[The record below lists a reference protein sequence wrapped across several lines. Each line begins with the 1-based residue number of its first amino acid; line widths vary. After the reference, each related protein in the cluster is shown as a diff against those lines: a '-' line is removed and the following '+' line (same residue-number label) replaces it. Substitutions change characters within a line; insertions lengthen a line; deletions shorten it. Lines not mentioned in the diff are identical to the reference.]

1 MTNRWTG
8 SVCGGVASCVADG
21 CFSELD
27 GGVWGWEGKSS
38 SLRSCESGTGWDCL
52 IALSLE
58 GSIFASAA
66 AAGTEES
73 DWRGE
78 WLRLETESWSDFS
91 IIQRSVME
99 LVVFVL
105 FLRLLRSFEF
115 FLRFYGFWGSN
126 PTAEIKRSFI
136 NGYDR
141 QINWETLRVKQRV
154 FTRFYCLY
162 CCSTLV
168 PVRVSDQISG
178 FLGLTQIVYVLG
190 FG

>member
-73 DWRGE
+73 DWRRGE

-105 FLRLLRSFEF
+105 FLRLLRSFEI

-141 QINWETLRVKQRV
+141 QINITLMRDPPSETES
-154 FTRFYCLY
+154 FTVAQLW
-162 CCSTLV
+162 V
-168 PVRVSDQISG
+168 PVRVHIKFPG
-178 FLGLTQIVYVLG
+178 FLGLTT
-190 FG
+190 